1 MAIENKDCFTDL
13 TLDNQLYEIA
23 KAIESIDPSGVGGT
37 AYYGQVS
44 RITSGIIN
52 IATAGTYQSTGL
64 TATLDAE
71 NVGVSLGTT
80 DLFAVKNTSGSA
92 QLLKI
97 YGSADIDAGNN
108 RILGIK
114 LALNGT
120 PIDNT
125 ECNASTGQG
134 TTFAKLVTN
143 WMIELQPNDE
153 VALFVTNK
161 TTAGNVTLLRGR
173 LVASTV
179 GKQGPEGPQGPTGP
193 AATSTDVQVFTSS
206 ATWTKPVG
214 AKNIEVQVI
223 GGGGGGGSGRRGT
236 TASGGGG
243 GSGGGFSIRSFPAS
257 TVSSSVTVTVGA
269 GGIGGASQLNIDT
282 NGFGGTAGG
291 YSEFGSLIYA
301 IGGFGGG
308 GGTTTTAAGGGFA
321 NRANF
326 TGQQGGQGSTAAGA
340 LGGNST
346 GYAGSGGGGGGG
358 ITASTHNN
366 GGNGGASLGSFSS
379 GVALGGTTDGASGQQ
394 GRDISSPLIGSG
406 DGGGGGASSTGSGG
420 GGGNGGSFG
429 SGGGGGGGANGNSGA
444 GGNGAAGIV
453 VVTTYF

>member
-44 RITSGIIN
+44 RITSGTIN

-153 VALFVTNK
+153 VALYVTNK

-179 GKQGPEGPQGPTGP
+179 GKQGPEGPIGPTGP
-193 AATSTDVQVFTSS
+193 ATTSTDVQTFISS
-206 ATWTKPVG
+206 GTWTKPSGAKSVFVQVVG
-214 AKNIEVQVI
+214 AGGGGGSGSKQISGTTAA
-223 GGGGGGGSGRRGT
+223 GGGGGGGGGYTERLLQASELLATETVTIGAPGTGGASRTTVGNGFSGGTGGSSLFGTYIEVRGGFGGSGSGGGGT
-236 TASGGGG
+236 GQSRCRFPGGGG
-243 GSGGGFSIRSFPAS
+243 GSA
-257 TVSSSVTVTVGA
+257 GA
-269 GGIGGASQLNIDT
+269 G
-282 NGFGGTAGG
+282 
-291 YSEFGSLIYA
+291 
-301 IGGFGGG
+301 
-308 GGTTTTAAGGGFA
+308 
-321 NRANF
+321 
-326 TGQQGGQGSTAAGA
+326 
-340 LGGNST
+340 LGGS
-346 GYAGSGGGGGGG
+346 GSAALASGGGGGGG
-358 ITASTHNN
+358 TVNTGPTAFGGGVGGAALAYVASGNGGAGGTINGNGADAENLVNLPINSSGGGGGGSSITAN
-366 GGNGGASLGSFSS
+366 GGNGGK
-379 GVALGGTTDGASGQQ
+379 GGDYG
-394 GRDISSPLIGSG
+394 
-406 DGGGGGASSTGSGG
+406 
-420 GGGNGGSFG
+420 
-429 SGGGGGGGANGNSGA
+429 GGGGGGGACLDPFDSGA
-444 GGNGAAGIV
+444 GGDGGAALI